1 MNLNDELQYNILLDE
16 VDELEL
22 EMIELDKE
30 IRIEELLEHER
41 VLVINKINL
50 QETLEQ
56 IRIDKDLRIAE
67 SVLDNI
73 EAGIYYV
80 DREEFTKRLINKKKK
95 WLKEVIVGKTLGE
108 IPRKVVFDTLKDGEI
123 IKDDVTFEDYEAM
136 LEEEA
141 PIVSTSALPSRPA
154 DNDIDMDKFAKD
166 VGATI

>member
-22 EMIELDKE
+22 EMIELDEE

-56 IRIDKDLRIAE
+56 IRIDKDLQNAE

-73 EAGIYYV
+73 EAGIYYI
-80 DREEFTKRLINKKKK
+80 DRDEFTKRLIKKKKK
-95 WLKEVIVGKTLGE
+95 WLKDVIVGKGYITSGYN
-108 IPRKVVFDTLKDGEI
+108 KFFSHMN
-123 IKDDVTFEDYEAM
+123 KDDLIMILLNNGYE
-136 LEEEA
+136 
-141 PIVSTSALPSRPA
+141 
-154 DNDIDMDKFAKD
+154 
-166 VGATI
+166 

>member
-56 IRIDKDLRIAE
+56 IRIDKDLQNAE
-67 SVLDNI
+67 SVLDSI
-73 EAGIYYV
+73 ESGIYYI
-80 DREEFTKRLINKKKK
+80 DRDEFTKRLIKKNKK
-95 WLKEVIVGKTLGE
+95 WLKDVIIGKGYITSGYN
-108 IPRKVVFDTLKDGEI
+108 KFFSHMNK
-123 IKDDVTFEDYEAM
+123 EDLIMILLNNGYE
-136 LEEEA
+136 
-141 PIVSTSALPSRPA
+141 
-154 DNDIDMDKFAKD
+154 
-166 VGATI
+166 

>member
-56 IRIDKDLRIAE
+56 IRIDKDLQNAE
-67 SVLDNI
+67 SVLDSI
-73 EAGIYYV
+73 ESGIYYI
-80 DREEFTKRLINKKKK
+80 DRDEFTKRLIKKKK
-95 WLKEVIVGKTLGE
+95 TWLKDVIVGKGYITSGYN
-108 IPRKVVFDTLKDGEI
+108 KFFSHMN
-123 IKDDVTFEDYEAM
+123 KDDLIMILLNNGYE
-136 LEEEA
+136 
-141 PIVSTSALPSRPA
+141 
-154 DNDIDMDKFAKD
+154 
-166 VGATI
+166 

>member
-22 EMIELDKE
+22 EMIELDEE

-56 IRIDKDLRIAE
+56 IRIDKDLQNAE

-73 EAGIYYV
+73 EAGIYYI
-80 DREEFTKRLINKKKK
+80 DRDEFTKRLINKKKR
-95 WLKEVIVGKTLGE
+95 WLKDVIVSKGYITSGYNK
-108 IPRKVVFDTLKDGEI
+108 FFSHMN
-123 IKDDVTFEDYEAM
+123 KDDLIMILLNNGYE
-136 LEEEA
+136 
-141 PIVSTSALPSRPA
+141 
-154 DNDIDMDKFAKD
+154 
-166 VGATI
+166 

>member
-22 EMIELDKE
+22 EMIELDEE

-50 QETLEQ
+50 RETLEQ

-80 DREEFTKRLINKKKK
+80 DREEFTKRLITKKKR
-95 WLKEVIVGKTLGE
+95 WLKEVIVAKGYITSGYNK
-108 IPRKVVFDTLKDGEI
+108 FFSHMN
-123 IKDDVTFEDYEAM
+123 KDDLIMILLNNGYE
-136 LEEEA
+136 
-141 PIVSTSALPSRPA
+141 
-154 DNDIDMDKFAKD
+154 
-166 VGATI
+166 

>member
-22 EMIELDKE
+22 EMIELNEE

-56 IRIDKDLRIAE
+56 IRIDKDLQNAE

-73 EAGIYYV
+73 EAGIYYI
-80 DREEFTKRLINKKKK
+80 DRDEFTKRLIKKKKK
-95 WLKEVIVGKTLGE
+95 WLKDVIVGKGYITSGYN
-108 IPRKVVFDTLKDGEI
+108 KFFSHMN
-123 IKDDVTFEDYEAM
+123 KDDLIMILLNNGYE
-136 LEEEA
+136 
-141 PIVSTSALPSRPA
+141 
-154 DNDIDMDKFAKD
+154 
-166 VGATI
+166 